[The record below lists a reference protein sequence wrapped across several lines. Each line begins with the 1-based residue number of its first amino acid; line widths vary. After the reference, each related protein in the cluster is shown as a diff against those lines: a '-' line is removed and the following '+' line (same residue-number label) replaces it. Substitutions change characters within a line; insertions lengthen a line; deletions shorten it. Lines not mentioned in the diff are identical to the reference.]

1 MFLYCERFRRLIFES
16 KARMRNEQLIDV
28 FLRVMF
34 SGQSNFNQYRVA
46 LFSFTAMMTK
56 RDLQGGEAVS
66 EAE

>member
-1 MFLYCERFRRLIFES
+1 MP
-16 KARMRNEQLIDV
+16 NEQLIDV
-28 FLRVMF
+28 FLRVVF

>member
-1 MFLYCERFRRLIFES
+1 MFPYCARFRCLSFES
-16 KARMRNEQLIDV
+16 KPRMRNEQLIDV
-28 FLRVMF
+28 FLRVVF
-34 SGQSNFNQYRVA
+34 SGRSNFNQCRVA